1 VRGLVVGLA
10 LAVGLA
16 ILAGLK
22 ADLRL
27 GLAVMAGLGVGLLAG
42 LEDSATWPASL
53 AFVQLAG
60 RRRTPFQL
68 MRFLNDAHE
77 RGVLRAIGPVYQ
89 FRHARLQDRLAG
101 VAEAIEEVLAD
112 DLRVLGPDHPGTLTA
127 RNLLAR
133 SRVGAGDLAGA
144 AQVFEEVLADD
155 LRVLGPDHPSTLA
168 ARNELAYWRWQAG
181 NVAGATEALR
191 DLLADDLRVLGPDHP
206 DTLATRANL
215 ASLLGRPRT
224 RNGQHERRGP

>member
-1 VRGLVVGLA
+1 
-10 LAVGLA
+10 
-16 ILAGLK
+16 
-22 ADLRL
+22 
-27 GLAVMAGLGVGLLAG
+27 
-42 LEDSATWPASL
+42 
-53 AFVQLAG
+53 
-60 RRRTPFQL
+60 